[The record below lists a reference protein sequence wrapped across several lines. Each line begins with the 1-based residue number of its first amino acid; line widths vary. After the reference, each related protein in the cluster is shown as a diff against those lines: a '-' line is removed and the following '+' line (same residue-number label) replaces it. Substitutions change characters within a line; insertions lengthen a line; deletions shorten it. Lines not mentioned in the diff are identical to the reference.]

1 MNSTQNLVQSSLIQ
15 QKVTEINIAGGE
27 PTLSPYLVELAK
39 YIRSKGLKV
48 SLIHN
53 GSGSMELY
61 REIAPYLTTCGF
73 SIDSV
78 DSELQRKMGRCYR
91 DGQVI
96 TADEYAEKIRMLRS
110 VNPNIRIKVNTVVNQ
125 VNLEDNLAPQIAAWG
140 VDRWKFLR
148 CMPFSDGIHD
158 NHHMVIS
165 DSDYTAYMQ
174 RLLTQF
180 SAEYIPEQ
188 CRYQL
193 GKTLV
198 VAERSLAGSYI
209 MVDSNGC
216 LVDDTK
222 NTSYTKV
229 ADLRTEDFREALSR
243 LTLYEELYR
252 SRY

>member
-1 MNSTQNLVQSSLIQ
+1 MSNVLNQHSTLTQ

-27 PTLSPYLVELAK
+27 PTLCPYLIDLAK

-53 GSGSMELY
+53 GSGFLELY

-78 DSELQRKMGRCYR
+78 NPVLQRRMGRCFR

-96 TADEYAEKIRMLRS
+96 TAEEYEEKIRTLRS
-110 VNPNIRIKVNTVVNQ
+110 ANPDIRIKVNTVVNS
-125 VNLEDNLAPQIAAWG
+125 VNLEDDLAPQIRAWG

-148 CMPFSDGIHD
+148 CMPFSDGVHD
-158 NHHMVIS
+158 NVHMVIS
-165 DSDYTAYMQ
+165 DEDYTAYMQ

-180 SAEYIPEQ
+180 GESYSPDQ
-188 CRYQL
+188 YRYHV
-193 GKTLV
+193 GTTFV

-229 ADLRTEDFREALSR
+229 ADLREECFRDGLSR

>member
-1 MNSTQNLVQSSLIQ
+1 MMKQTLIQ
-15 QKVTEINIAGGE
+15 QKVTEINLAGGE
-27 PTLSPYLVELAK
+27 PTLWPHLIELAQ

-53 GSGSMELY
+53 GSASLDVY
-61 REIAPYLTTCGF
+61 RAIAPYLTTCGF

-78 DSELQRKMGRCYR
+78 NPELQRRIGRSFR

-96 TADEYAEKIRMLRS
+96 TAEEYAEKMRVLRS
-110 VNPNIRIKVNTVVNQ
+110 VNPDIKIKVNTVVNIA
-125 VNLEDNLAPQIAAWG
+125 NLDDDLAPQIRAWG

-148 CMPFSDGIHD
+148 CMPFSDGVHD
-158 NHHMVIS
+158 NAHMVIS
-165 DSDYTAYMQ
+165 DAEYTAYMQ

-180 SAEYIPEQ
+180 NANYVPEQ
-188 CRYQL
+188 YRY
-193 GKTLV
+193 GVGETLI
-198 VAERSLAGSYI
+198 VAERTLAGSYI

-229 ADLRTEDFREALSR
+229 ADLGKEDFREGLSR
-243 LTLYEELYR
+243 LTLHESLYQ

>member
-1 MNSTQNLVQSSLIQ
+1 MMNDFMK

-27 PTLSPYLVELAK
+27 PTLWPDLIELAQ

-53 GSGSMELY
+53 GSAPLELY

-78 DSELQRKMGRCYR
+78 DPELQRRMGRCLR

-96 TADEYAEKIRMLRS
+96 SSTEYEEKICVLRE
-110 VNPNIRIKVNTVVNQ
+110 VNPAIKIKVNTVVNS
-125 VNLEDNLAPQIAAWG
+125 VSLEDDLAPQLRLWH

-148 CMPFSDGIHD
+148 CMPFSDGVHD
-158 NHHMVIS
+158 NADMVIS
-165 DSDYTAYMQ
+165 DTDYSAYMH
-174 RLLTQF
+174 RLLSQF
-180 SAEYIPEQ
+180 DVMYQPELY
-188 CRYQL
+188 RYSI
-193 GKTLV
+193 GATTV
-198 VAERSLAGSYI
+198 VAERTLAGSYI

-222 NTSYTKV
+222 NSSYTKV
-229 ADLRTEDFREALSR
+229 ADLRKEEFRKGLQR
-243 LTLYEELYR
+243 LTLHEDLYR
-252 SRY
+252 LRY

>member
-1 MNSTQNLVQSSLIQ
+1 MKQSLIQ
-15 QKVTEINIAGGE
+15 QQVTEINIAGGE
-27 PTLSPYLVELAK
+27 PTLWPHLIELAQ

-53 GSGSMELY
+53 GSASLEVY

-78 DSELQRKMGRCYR
+78 NPEIQRRVGRCFH

-96 TADEYAEKIRMLRS
+96 SAEEYAEKIHILRS
-110 VNPNIRIKVNTVVNQ
+110 VNPDIRIKVNTVVNSA
-125 VNLEDNLAPQIAAWG
+125 NLDDDLAPQIRDWS

-148 CMPFSDGIHD
+148 CMPFSDGVHD
-158 NHHMVIS
+158 NEHMVIS
-165 DSDYTAYMQ
+165 DAEYTEYMQ

-180 SAEYIPEQ
+180 NADYVPEQ
-188 CRYQL
+188 YRYKV
-193 GKTLV
+193 GETLI
-198 VAERSLAGSYI
+198 VAERTLAGSYI
-209 MVDSNGC
+209 MVDSNGY

-222 NTSYTKV
+222 NTAYTKV
-229 ADLRTEDFREALSR
+229 TDLRKEDFREGLGR
-243 LTLYEELYR
+243 LTLYESLYQ